1 MGNVG
6 HYEKSSKLWN
16 IDTQEGEENNR
27 WHRLDLQQDHSRK
40 LPKQGKTH
48 PYRHKMHAEHQIE
61 KTRKENPYHS

>member
-1 MGNVG
+1 M
-6 HYEKSSKLWN
+6 W
-16 IDTQEGEENNR
+16 DTMKKFKTMKYRHTGGRRNLNR

-48 PYRHKMHAEHQIE
+48 PYRHKMHAEHQID